1 MQAAVKDITRNA
13 NTKAYLPIG
22 KELKDFYRFQLKE
35 GKRDK
40 LAELR
45 EQFEADKK
53 KVQKMKLTNKFKGL

>member
-1 MQAAVKDITRNA
+1 MNGNIPRNSIL
-13 NTKAYLPIG
+13 NKLNIDYS
-22 KELKDFYRFQLKE
+22 YRFNDQNYKLKE

-53 KVQKMKLTNKFKGL
+53 KVEKLKQTKKFKGL